1 MCLVVRLHSNER
13 ASAHAWVVENV
24 RDCSLKG
31 TTGQDWQTGTRLEEH
46 CLMLCS
52 VLSRGAAGEELVLF
66 GTGSLR
72 EAMTQV
78 APTTRLPIA

>member
-1 MCLVVRLHSNER
+1 M
-13 ASAHAWVVENV
+13 
-24 RDCSLKG
+24 G
-31 TTGQDWQTGTRLEEH
+31 TVLQWP

-52 VLSRGAAGEELVLF
+52 VLSRGAAGEELMLF

-78 APTTRLPIA
+78 APTTRPPSDLPSGMVNLLTILPEP